1 MKFNPQIALSIL
13 KAALPGTSGSA
24 REQLA
29 RYCDLVT
36 QYDSTARLTGYS
48 TVEQLVEELVV
59 EGARLLELG
68 AYAGA
73 MRSADLGSGNGSPVV
88 PLAVLSPQARFTA
101 IESNQRKAAFL
112 GIVASSLSLANLTV
126 VTATVQL
133 HTQSLAQPY
142 DCVTSRA
149 FAPPEKLFPLARK
162 LLGPG
167 GEVRGFFGA
176 EIAAVEQAAYGHGF
190 RLAQVVAYAAG
201 GSQRHLYRAVA
212 G

>member
-1 MKFNPQIALSIL
+1 VKFNPQIALSIL
-13 KAALPGTSGSA
+13 KAGLPRTSGAA

-36 QYDSTARLTGYS
+36 QYDSTARLTGYD
-48 TVEQLVEELVV
+48 TTEQLVEELVV

-68 AYAGA
+68 AFANA
-73 MRSADLGSGNGSPVV
+73 MRVADLGSGNGSPVV
-88 PLAVLSPQARFTA
+88 PLAVLCPRARFTA

-112 GIVASSLSLANLTV
+112 GLVANSLGLANLTV

-133 HTQSLAQPY
+133 HLRSLAQPY
-142 DCVTSRA
+142 DCATSRA
-149 FAPPEKLFPLARK
+149 FAPPAKLFPLARK
-162 LLGPG
+162 LLRPG

-176 EIAAVEQAAYGHGF
+176 EIATVEQAAQACGF
-190 RLAQVVAYAAG
+190 EMAQVLTYQTG
-201 GSQRHLYRAVA
+201 EMQRHVYRAVA